1 MEALRADKHP
11 TYPIS
16 VHRPG
21 VDRDHP
27 SVEPVSAGKEG
38 EAHHAPRVW
47 HAPLEAKR
55 SAPALRREGCCPRRG
70 WAWGVG
76 TDSPPSPRSV
86 MTQCSLPEGSTE
98 RAFRYPPDAGHRRV
112 CEWPFPP
119 ARCPQSHGR
128 DGPVPVRD
136 WSRYKRLVLEATL
149 QSSRS

>member
-1 MEALRADKHP
+1 MEAVIAEKHP

-55 SAPALRREGCCPRRG
+55 SAPALRREGCALAVVG
-70 WAWGVG
+70 LGVWAQ
-76 TDSPPSPRSV
+76 THH
-86 MTQCSLPEGSTE
+86 Q
-98 RAFRYPPDAGHRRV
+98 
-112 CEWPFPP
+112 
-119 ARCPQSHGR
+119 
-128 DGPVPVRD
+128 
-136 WSRYKRLVLEATL
+136 VLDL
-149 QSSRS
+149 